1 MYSLVGAPRAS
12 EGQCTYCDL
21 VYIHVHV
28 DVIVCCT
35 CCRQYMHIHMH
46 VHKMHGC
53 IKWMHGY
60 IHQVRLQ
67 KCRVVLEALN
77 ILESE
82 DSQVSYILCD
92 TLKRV
97 VFVAGDYV
105 IREGQEAA
113 GMYFISSGL
122 VEVSGGRAAATPTHS
137 HAAPCVR
144 AVRLSV
150 YCCGC

>member
-1 MYSLVGAPRAS
+1 
-12 EGQCTYCDL
+12 
-21 VYIHVHV
+21 
-28 DVIVCCT
+28 
-35 CCRQYMHIHMH
+35 MHINMH
-46 VHKMHGC
+46 VHKCMDA
-53 IKWMHGY
+53 W
-60 IHQVRLQ
+60 IHTQVRLQ

-77 ILESE
+77 ILEAD

-137 HAAPCVR
+137 HAAPRVRCVCAACVLR
-144 AVRLSV
+144 VR
-150 YCCGC
+150 CGLDWAAGLGCWTGLDCTALDFTVVAAH